1 MIQTSE
7 IKAYFDRCL
16 GSFCFW
22 VLPSFVSNSKV
33 EVRLIFFCIDRNP
46 RFNYCLLNPTPIYTS
61 GKIFIFFG
69 TWYWHSNL
77 STPWPKKKKKT
88 SDLTF
93 LFSGALHFIASNND
107 SGVREYDMERYQQ
120 YKHFRFDWPVN
131 VSTFVLLF
139 PIFGFFNFVYLHKR
153 RILKINR
160 NHGENMFLRLC
171 LKSGEYRYMFLKQ

>member
-1 MIQTSE
+1 LIEILDSTTASSILPLSILLVKFLFFLGPDIGIQ
-7 IKAYFDRCL
+7 IY
-16 GSFCFW
+16 
-22 VLPSFVSNSKV
+22 LPPGQRRKK
-33 EVRLIFFCIDRNP
+33 NP
-46 RFNYCLLNPTPIYTS
+46 
-61 GKIFIFFG
+61 
-69 TWYWHSNL
+69 
-77 STPWPKKKKKT
+77 

-131 VSTFVLLF
+131 VSTFFFLF

>member
-1 MIQTSE
+1 MIRTSE

-16 GSFCFW
+16 GFFCFW

-33 EVRLIFFCIDRNP
+33 EVRLFFFALIEILDSTTASSILPLSILLVKFLFFLGPDIGIQIYLPPGQRRKKNP
-46 RFNYCLLNPTPIYTS
+46 
-61 GKIFIFFG
+61 
-69 TWYWHSNL
+69 
-77 STPWPKKKKKT
+77 

-131 VSTFVLLF
+131 VSTFFFTFPNFWLL
-139 PIFGFFNFVYLHKR
+139 
-153 RILKINR
+153 
-160 NHGENMFLRLC
+160 
-171 LKSGEYRYMFLKQ
+171 